1 MGYMTEISF
10 EIRLTGAHGAYT
22 NRKKKG
28 RSAKCQL
35 KNRRYAGEEYG
46 KARQKEYLKPFMLV
60 NKYATAS
67 LFYFSTKEGAPFMTR
82 RGRSSSRFFF

>member
-1 MGYMTEISF
+1 VHAEHIPI
-10 EIRLTGAHGAYT
+10 E
-22 NRKKKG
+22 KKKG
-28 RSAKCQL
+28 SAKCQL

-60 NKYATAS
+60 NKYSTAS

-82 RGRSSSRFFF
+82 RGRSSSRFFFKKKTEDTPIASEMH